1 VKSEMALLDTED
13 FLSQTGKAG
22 VGVARLLLHHLKGE
36 KLPRMMDFARR
47 LKTGNGTIQEA
58 FTLLTRLGA
67 IAVEAHGARGSY
79 LAAIDYPMLWRYAG
93 NEWIIG
99 SMPLPYT
106 LRYEGMATAF
116 YAQLAAS
123 GLPFNM
129 TYQRGSLLR
138 GEMVCKGHYHYAVMS
153 LLAAEHFISH
163 HPEITIVARLPMG
176 SYVSEHIL
184 VSRVPRHQIRRI
196 GIDATS
202 LDVKLLTDDEFQ
214 GESNWEKVP
223 TTGAQVLDL
232 LQEGLFDAIIWNRDG
247 VQVVPDNVMLLPLQ
261 GDVRKREM
269 ATQAVIIALED
280 APVWHVLL
288 SIFSPEQIALIQ
300 QEVLSRQRL
309 PRY

>member
-1 VKSEMALLDTED
+1 MALLDTED
-13 FLSQTGKAG
+13 LLSQTGKAT
-22 VGVARLLLHHLKGE
+22 VGVARLLLYTSQGE

-47 LKTGNGTIQEA
+47 LKTGNGTIQDA
-58 FTLLTRLGA
+58 FNHLTKLGA

-79 LAAIDYPMLWRYAG
+79 LAKIDYPLLWRYAG

-129 TYQRGSLLR
+129 TYQRGALSR
-138 GEMVCKGHYHYAVMS
+138 GEMVRQGHYHYAVMS
-153 LLAAEHFISH
+153 LLAAEHFSSQ
-163 HPEITIVARLPMG
+163 HPEIVIVARLPMG
-176 SYVSEHIL
+176 SYVSEHVL
-184 VSRVPRHQIRRI
+184 VSRVPRDSIRRI
-196 GIDATS
+196 GVDATS
-202 LDVKLLTDDEFQ
+202 LDVMLLTDDEFQ
-214 GESNWEKVP
+214 AENNWEKVP
-223 TTGAQVLDL
+223 VTGAQVLDL

-247 VQVVPDNVMLLPLQ
+247 VQAVPDNVRLLPLQ
-261 GDVRKREM
+261 EDVQKREI
-269 ATQAVIIALED
+269 ATQAAIIALQD
-280 APVWHVLL
+280 APVRHVLL
-288 SIFSPEQIALIQ
+288 SIFSPEHITLIQ